1 MYDIQKGGS
10 KKVSEFF
17 INSGVTDQSLVE
29 QITTIGMDEQEDM
42 LVISTQNNQM
52 GRGSNQLARI
62 MVMKLDQKGQ
72 LVPVCQN
79 RFVNEKANSMYF
91 YINFEYTV
99 KGTPLIYAFQNE
111 DQMRMDIFALRNN
124 NLSLIYSHANY
135 HSTDYSAIRSING
148 KFVSIDYDGM
158 MRVLEVPE

>member
-1 MYDIQKGGS
+1 
-10 KKVSEFF
+10 
-17 INSGVTDQSLVE
+17 
-29 QITTIGMDEQEDM
+29 
-42 LVISTQNNQM
+42 M
-52 GRGSNQLARI
+52 GKGSNQLARI
-62 MVMKLDQKGQ
+62 IVMRLDQKGQ

-91 YINFEYTV
+91 YVNFEYTV

-124 NLSLIYSHANY
+124 SLSLVYSHPNY
-135 HSTDYSAIRSING
+135 HTTDYSAIRSING
-148 KFVSIDYDGM
+148 KLVSIDYDGM